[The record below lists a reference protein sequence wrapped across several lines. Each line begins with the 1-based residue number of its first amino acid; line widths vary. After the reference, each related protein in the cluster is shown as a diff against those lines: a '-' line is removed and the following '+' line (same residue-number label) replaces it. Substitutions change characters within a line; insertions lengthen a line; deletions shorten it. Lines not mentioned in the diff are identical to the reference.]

1 MNKFKN
7 CVSTKTARALLA
19 LGAVGLGLLALIAS
33 VGQAS
38 LKASL
43 HTPDAPPATGTNAP
57 DAIAKAN
64 AEAAYGKLPLRFEAN
79 QGQTDGQVK
88 FLARGSGYSLY
99 LTAAEAVLRLRR
111 DKADEAESAAT
122 LRIRMAGAK
131 PDPRVAGVEELPG
144 RSNYFIGNDP
154 RKWRTGVPSYA
165 KVKYEGVYEGVDVV
179 YYGNAQGQ
187 LEYDFVVG
195 AGADPKAIKMAFEG
209 ADKLEAD
216 GEGGLRLHVA
226 GKQLNLRKP
235 VLYQEREGGRQ
246 EIAGG
251 YVMASPNEVGFE
263 LAAYDAAR
271 PLVIDP
277 VLAYS
282 TFLGGTGHDAGLG
295 IAVNPHGKAYI
306 TGKTASL
313 DFPTEPTPSQIGTGG
328 GFDAFV
334 TQMNMS
340 GSALVY
346 STYLGGSRDEND
358 WGGLVSFGGIAIDP
372 DGNAYVTG
380 LTTSPDFPTTPGA
393 YQTPVNNGFV
403 ADAFVTKL
411 NAAGALSYS
420 TCIGGKGFDAGH
432 AIAVDPFGQA
442 YITGQEESGTLP
454 ANGFQTAHA
463 AGCIAGYKDG
473 FVAKLNAAGS
483 NLLYSTYFGGNSCN
497 IGYGIA
503 VDASQNAYVTGE
515 TQSTNFP
522 VTVGAFDTTC
532 GTDGACNPVNNVPIS
547 DIFVAKMNTTVSG
560 AASLKYATFLGGSG
574 EERFIYTGGPGGIA
588 IDPAAKFIYVTG
600 MTLSVSPPNFPV
612 TNGSLPNGLADAFV
626 AKFDPSQPVPAN
638 QLVYSTYLGGN
649 GNDVG
654 TGIAVDINGNAY
666 VTGSGSGDFPVTPGM
681 SACSDQGA
689 FVLKMGAGG
698 SVKYAA
704 CLSGNKDDTPY
715 SIAIDPSGCAYVTG
729 STYSPDFPVLNPWQ
743 ASFAGGGTPP
753 SDAFVSKFCGGLDHF
768 KCYDVQPPTDSKP
781 FNATLR
787 DQFET
792 QDVRVL
798 QPVSLC
804 NPVIK
809 CLDGDCAQVLNP
821 DDHLVCY
828 ETMDER
834 GTPEFEKRE
843 VEVSNQFG
851 QHQRL
856 TVLRRKNLLCLP
868 SLKAHLDGK
877 R

>member
-1 MNKFKN
+1 MNKIKN
-7 CVSTKTARALLA
+7 CVSSKTALALLA
-19 LGAVGLGLLALIAS
+19 LGAVGLGLLVLIAS
-33 VGQAS
+33 VSQAS
-38 LKASL
+38 FNASL
-43 HTPDAPPATGTNAP
+43 HTSDAPPRTAP
-57 DAIAKAN
+57 DAIARAN
-64 AEAAYGKLPLRFEAN
+64 VEAAYGKLPLRFEAN

-99 LTAAEAVLRLRR
+99 LTAAETVLRLRR
-111 DKADEAESAAT
+111 DKPDEAKSVAT
-122 LRIRMAGAK
+122 LRIRMSGAK
-131 PDPRVAGVEELPG
+131 PNPRVLGVDELPG
-144 RSNYFIGNDP
+144 KSNYFIGNDP
-154 RKWRTGVPSYA
+154 QKWRTGVPSYA

-179 YYGNAQGQ
+179 YYGNVQGQ
-187 LEYDFVVG
+187 LEYDFNVS

-209 ADKLEAD
+209 ADKLEVD

-235 VLYQEREGGRQ
+235 VLYQEQAGVRQ

-251 YVMASPNEVGFE
+251 YVLAGANEVGFE
-263 LAAYDAAR
+263 VAAYDAAR

-277 VLAYS
+277 ILAYS

-295 IAVNPHGKAYI
+295 IAVNPHGNAYI

-313 DFPTEPTPSQIGTGG
+313 DFPTEPNPSQIGPGG

-346 STYLGGSRDEND
+346 STYLGGSKDEND
-358 WGGLVSFGGIAIDP
+358 QGGLLSYGGIAIDS

-380 LTTSPDFPTTPGA
+380 LTTSADFPTPGG
-393 YQTPVNNGFV
+393 QPPVNSNGFV

-411 NAAGALSYS
+411 DAAGTLSYS
-420 TCIGGKGFDAGH
+420 TCIGGRGFDAGH
-432 AIAVDPFGQA
+432 AIAVDSFGQA
-442 YITGQEESGTLP
+442 YVTGQEESGTLN
-454 ANGFQTAHA
+454 ANGFQTTHA

-483 NLLYSTYFGGNSCN
+483 NLLYATYFGGNSCN
-497 IGYGIA
+497 IGFGIA
-503 VDASQNAYVTGE
+503 VDAAQNAYVTGE

-532 GTDGACNPVNNVPIS
+532 GTDGACNPINNVPIS
-547 DIFVAKMNTTVSG
+547 DIFVAKMDTTVSG

-600 MTLSVSPPNFPV
+600 MTLSVNPANFPV
-612 TNGSLPNGLADAFV
+612 TNGSVPNGLADAFV
-626 AKFDPSQPVPAN
+626 TKFDPSQPAAN
-638 QLVYSTYLGGN
+638 QLVYSTYLGGSA
-649 GNDVG
+649 NDIG

-681 SACSDQGA
+681 PACSDQGA
-689 FVLKMGAGG
+689 FVLKMGPAG

-715 SIAIDPSGCAYVTG
+715 SIAVDPSGCVYVTG
-729 STYSPDFPVLNPWQ
+729 STYSPNFPVLNSFQ
-743 ASFAGGGTPP
+743 TLFAGGGVPP
-753 SDAFVSKFCGGLDHF
+753 SDAFVTKFCDGLDHF
-768 KCYDVQPPTDSKP
+768 KCYDVQPPTDFKP
-781 FNATLR
+781 FKATLR

-792 QDVRVL
+792 QEVRVL

-877 R
+877 